1 MDARRTMHVL
11 QCDDANPLL
20 TIRSERSVLKKSDNP
35 CHVRPFGSFSTLV
48 SRIESETFARAGSG
62 RVFPEGGAKKNTP
75 FYWKSAA
82 GLRSETRRS
91 QTKKRCMEG
100 GGGLLVVHKLI
111 SLFFG
116 GGDEHVA
123 TSDRDWLAAREIS
136 AVRTPRAYT

>member
-1 MDARRTMHVL
+1 MHVL

-100 GGGLLVVHKLI
+100 GGGLVVHKLI
-111 SLFFG
+111 SLEGGVG

-123 TSDRDWLAAREIS
+123 TSDLDWLAAREIS
-136 AVRTPRAYT
+136 AVRTPRACT